1 MIDLRSDTVTKPSAA
16 MRRAMAEAEVGD
28 DVFEEDPT
36 VRRLEESV
44 AEILGFPAA
53 LYTASGTM
61 ANQIAMR
68 ILAPPGT
75 EVLMEE
81 RSHPFHFEMAGMAAL
96 SGLLPRPIA
105 SADGILQA
113 EAVLKAVQPDVSYKP
128 RSSLLVV
135 ENTHNLW
142 GGKVYRR
149 AQIDP
154 LLAAARTAHLAAHL
168 DGARL
173 WNAAVAAGQSERE
186 LARGFDSVTV
196 TFSKGL
202 GAPIGSAVLGTESF
216 AKEARR
222 VRKLFGGGMRQVGV
236 LAAAALLAL
245 ENRARLVEDHARA
258 KRLANAIAELPGIRL
273 DSAAVETNIVIFD
286 VTDAPSFIARLKDH
300 GVLAAGVSRTRVR
313 LVTHLDIGDS
323 GIDRAIDA
331 IRSTATAD
339 SATSKRPS

>member
-1 MIDLRSDTVTKPSAA
+1 
-16 MRRAMAEAEVGD
+16 MAEADVGD

-36 VRRLEESV
+36 VRRLEEAV

-53 LYTASGTM
+53 LFTPSGTM

-68 ILAPPGT
+68 ILAPAAT

-96 SGLLPRPIA
+96 SGLFPRPVP
-105 SADGILQA
+105 SDDGILRA
-113 EAVLKAVQPDVSYKP
+113 EAVLAAVQPDVSYKP
-128 RSSLLVV
+128 RSSLLVI
-135 ENTHNLW
+135 ENTHNLR

-149 AQIDP
+149 AQIEP
-154 LLAAARTAHLAAHL
+154 LLDVARRVRIAVHL

-173 WNAAVAAGQSERE
+173 WNAAVAAGESERE

-202 GAPIGSAVLGTESF
+202 GAPVGSAVVGSGPF

-236 LAAAALLAL
+236 LAAAAILSL
-245 ENRARLVEDHARA
+245 ENRGRLSQDHARA
-258 KRLANAIAELPGIRL
+258 KRLATAIAGLPGTRL
-273 DSAAVETNIVIFD
+273 DPGSVETNIVLFE
-286 VTDAPSFIARLKDH
+286 VSDAPSFIARLKAQ
-300 GVLAAGVSRTRVR
+300 GVLAAGVSRTAVR
-313 LVTHLDIGDS
+313 LVTHLDVDDQGV
-323 GIDRAIDA
+323 DRAIDA
-331 IRSTATAD
+331 IRLAAES
-339 SATSKRPS
+339 

>member
-1 MIDLRSDTVTKPSAA
+1 VIDLRSDTVTTPSPA
-16 MRRAMAEAEVGD
+16 MRRAMADAHVGD

-44 AEILGFPAA
+44 AQIVGFPAA
-53 LYTASGTM
+53 LFTPSGTM

-96 SGLLPRPIA
+96 SGLFPRPIA
-105 SADGILQA
+105 SADGILRA
-113 EAVLKAVQPDVSYKP
+113 DAVLAAIQPDVSYKP

-142 GGKVYRR
+142 GGRVYRR

-154 LLAAARTAHLAAHL
+154 LLAAARTARLAAHL

-173 WNAAVAAGQSERE
+173 WNAAVAAGESEQE

-202 GAPIGSAVLGTESF
+202 GAPIGSAVLGSESF

-222 VRKLFGGGMRQVGV
+222 IRKLFGGGMRQVGV
-236 LAAAALLAL
+236 LAAPAILAL
-245 ENRARLVEDHARA
+245 GNRGRLAEDHARA
-258 KRLANAIAELPGIRL
+258 KRLAQAIADLPGVRL
-273 DSAAVETNIVIFD
+273 DPSAVETNIVIFD
-286 VTDAPSFIARLKDH
+286 VADATSFIARLKEN
-300 GVLAAGVSRTRVR
+300 GVLAAGVSRTTVR
-313 LVTHLDIGDS
+313 LVTHLDVDDA
-323 GIDRAIDA
+323 GIEQAIEA
-331 IRSTATAD
+331 IRRTAGE
-339 SATSKRPS
+339 S

>member
-1 MIDLRSDTVTKPSAA
+1 VIDLRSDTVTKPSPA
-16 MRRAMAEAEVGD
+16 MRRAMTDADVGD

-36 VRRLEESV
+36 VRRLEEKV
-44 AEILGFPAA
+44 AEIVGFPAA
-53 LYTASGTM
+53 LFTPSGTM

-105 SADGILQA
+105 SADGILRA
-113 EAVLKAVQPDVSYKP
+113 DAVLAAIQPDVSYKP

-142 GGKVYRR
+142 GGRVYRR

-154 LLAAARTAHLAAHL
+154 LLAAARTARLAAHL

-173 WNAAVAAGQSERE
+173 WNAAVAAGESEQE

-202 GAPIGSAVLGTESF
+202 GAPIGSAVLGSESF

-236 LAAAALLAL
+236 LAAAAILAL
-245 ENRARLVEDHARA
+245 GNRGRLAEDHARA
-258 KRLANAIAELPGIRL
+258 KRLAQAIADLPGIRL
-273 DSAAVETNIVIFD
+273 DPAAVETNIVIFD
-286 VTDAPSFIARLKDH
+286 VPDATSFIARLKEH
-300 GVLAAGVSRTRVR
+300 GVLAAGVSRTTVR
-313 LVTHLDIGDS
+313 LVTHLDVDDA
-323 GIDRAIDA
+323 GIDQAIEA
-331 IRSTATAD
+331 TRRTAGE
-339 SATSKRPS
+339 S

>member
-1 MIDLRSDTVTKPSAA
+1 MIDLRSDTVTRPSEA
-16 MRRAMAEAEVGD
+16 MRRAMAAAPVGD

-36 VRRLEESV
+36 VQRLEGAV
-44 AEILGFPAA
+44 AEILGFEAA
-53 LYTASGTM
+53 LFTPSGTM

-96 SGLLPRPIA
+96 SGLLPRPIP
-105 SADGILQA
+105 SPDGILRA
-113 EAVLKAVQPDVSYKP
+113 DAVRAAVQPDVSYKP

-149 AQIDP
+149 SNIEP
-154 LLAAARTAHLAAHL
+154 LLEAARGARLAAHL
-168 DGARL
+168 DGARI
-173 WNAAVAAGQSERE
+173 WNAAAAAGETERD

-202 GAPIGSAVLGTESF
+202 GAPVGSAVLGNRAF

-222 VRKLFGGGMRQVGV
+222 VRKLFGGGMRQVGI
-236 LAAAALLAL
+236 LAAAAILSL
-245 ENRARLVEDHARA
+245 ENRARLADDHARA
-258 KRLANAIAELPGIRL
+258 KKLANAITGLPGVRL
-273 DSAAVETNIVIFD
+273 DPRSVETNIVIFD
-286 VTDAPSFIARLKDH
+286 VPDAATFVARLQER
-300 GVLAAGVSRTRVR
+300 GVLAAGISRTTVR
-313 LVTHLDIGDS
+313 LVTHLDVDDAGIG
-323 GIDRAIDA
+323 RAIEA
-331 IRSTATAD
+331 IRRTAG
-339 SATSKRPS
+339 S

>member
-1 MIDLRSDTVTKPSAA
+1 MIDLRSDTVTKPSPA
-16 MRRAMAEAEVGD
+16 MRRAMADAAVGD

-44 AEILGFPAA
+44 AEIIGFPAA
-53 LYTASGTM
+53 LFTPSGTM

-96 SGLLPRPIA
+96 SGLLPRPIP
-105 SADGILQA
+105 SADGILRA
-113 EAVLKAVQPDVSYKP
+113 EAVLAAVQPDVSYKP
-128 RSSLLVV
+128 RSSLLIV

-142 GGKVYRR
+142 GGRVYRR
-149 AQIDP
+149 SQIEP
-154 LLAAARTAHLAAHL
+154 LLAAARTARLAAHL

-173 WNAAVAAGQSERE
+173 WNAAVAAGESERE

-202 GAPIGSAVLGTESF
+202 GAPIGSAVLGSEEF

-222 VRKLFGGGMRQVGV
+222 IRKLFGGGMRQVGV
-236 LAAAALLAL
+236 LAAPAILSL
-245 ENRARLVEDHARA
+245 ENRGRLAEDHARA
-258 KRLANAIAELPGIRL
+258 KRLGESVAGLPGIRFDPASL
-273 DSAAVETNIVIFD
+273 ETNIVIFE
-286 VTDAPSFIARLKDH
+286 VADAPSFIARLKEH
-300 GVLAAGVSRTRVR
+300 GVLAAGVSRTTVR
-313 LVTHLDIGDS
+313 LVTHLDVDDA
-323 GIDRAIDA
+323 GIDRAIES
-331 IRSTATAD
+331 IRRTAAE
-339 SATSKRPS
+339 S

>member
-1 MIDLRSDTVTKPSAA
+1 VIDLRSDTVTKPSPA
-16 MRRAMAEAEVGD
+16 MRRAMAEADVGD

-36 VRRLEESV
+36 VRRLEEKV
-44 AEILGFPAA
+44 AEIVGFPAA
-53 LYTASGTM
+53 LFTPSGTM

-105 SADGILQA
+105 SADGILRA
-113 EAVLKAVQPDVSYKP
+113 DAVLAAIQPDVSYKP

-142 GGKVYRR
+142 GGRVYRR
-149 AQIDP
+149 AQIDL
-154 LLAAARTAHLAAHL
+154 LLAAARTARLAAHL

-173 WNAAVAAGQSERE
+173 WNAAVAAGEGEQE

-202 GAPIGSAVLGTESF
+202 GAPIGSAVLGSESF

-222 VRKLFGGGMRQVGV
+222 IRKLFGGGMRQVGV
-236 LAAAALLAL
+236 LAAPAILAL
-245 ENRARLVEDHARA
+245 GNRGRLAEDHARA
-258 KRLANAIAELPGIRL
+258 KRLAQAIADRPGIRL
-273 DSAAVETNIVIFD
+273 DPAAVETNIVIFD
-286 VTDAPSFIARLKDH
+286 VPDATSFIARLKEH
-300 GVLAAGVSRTRVR
+300 GVLAAGVSRTTVR
-313 LVTHLDIGDS
+313 LVTHLDVDDA
-323 GIDRAIDA
+323 GIDIAIEA
-331 IRSTATAD
+331 IRRVAD
-339 SATSKRPS
+339 A

>member
-1 MIDLRSDTVTKPSAA
+1 MIDLRSDTVTKPSEA
-16 MRRAMAEAEVGD
+16 MRRAMAAAEVGD

-44 AEILGFPAA
+44 AELLGFPAA
-53 LYTASGTM
+53 LFTPSGTM

-68 ILAPPGT
+68 ILAPPAT

-81 RSHPFHFEMAGMAAL
+81 RSHPFHFEMAGMASL
-96 SGLLPRPIA
+96 SGLLPRPIP
-105 SADGILQA
+105 SRDGILEA
-113 EAVLKAVQPDVSYKP
+113 ETVLAAVQPEVSYKP
-128 RSSLLVV
+128 RSSLLVL

-149 AQIDP
+149 RNIEP
-154 LLAAARTAHLAAHL
+154 LLEAARRARLAVHL

-173 WNAAVAAGQSERE
+173 WNAAVAARESERE

-202 GAPIGSAVLGTESF
+202 GAPVGSAVVGSKSF

-236 LAAAALLAL
+236 LAAAAIRSL
-245 ENRARLVEDHARA
+245 ENRSRLAEDHERA
-258 KRLANAIAELPGIRL
+258 QRLARSIAELPGVNL
-273 DSAAVETNIVIFD
+273 DPDSVETNIVIFE
-286 VTDAPSFIARLKDH
+286 VAHASSFVARLKEK
-300 GVLAAGVSRTRVR
+300 GVLAAGVSETAVR
-313 LVTHLDIGDS
+313 LVTHLDVNDT
-323 GIDRAIDA
+323 DVARAIDA
-331 IRSTATAD
+331 IRLTAD
-339 SATSKRPS
+339 G

>member
-1 MIDLRSDTVTKPSAA
+1 MIDLRSDTVTKPSPA
-16 MRRAMAEAEVGD
+16 MRRAMADAAVGD

-36 VRRLEESV
+36 VRRLEERV
-44 AEILGFPAA
+44 AEIVGFPAA
-53 LYTASGTM
+53 LFTPSGTM

-81 RSHPFHFEMAGMAAL
+81 RSHPFHFEMAGMASL
-96 SGLLPRPIA
+96 SGLMPRPIP
-105 SADGILQA
+105 SADGILRA
-113 EAVLKAVQPDVSYKP
+113 EAVLGAVQPDVSYKP

-149 AQIDP
+149 SQIEP
-154 LLAAARTAHLAAHL
+154 LLTAARTARLAAHL

-173 WNAAVAAGQSERE
+173 WNAAVAAGESEAD
-186 LARGFDSVTV
+186 LAHGFDSVTV

-202 GAPIGSAVLGTESF
+202 GAPIGSAVLGSEAF

-236 LAAAALLAL
+236 LAAPAILAL
-245 ENRARLVEDHARA
+245 ENRARLAEDHARA
-258 KRLANAIAELPGIRL
+258 KRLANEIAGLRGVRL
-273 DSAAVETNIVIFD
+273 DPAAVETNIVIFD
-286 VTDAPSFIARLKDH
+286 VADAPSFVDRLKGH
-300 GVLAAGVSRTRVR
+300 GVLAAGVSRTTVR
-313 LVTHLDIGDS
+313 LVTHLDVDDA
-323 GIDRAIDA
+323 GIDGAIEA
-331 IRSTATAD
+331 IRRIAD
-339 SATSKRPS
+339 SSEGSR

>member
-1 MIDLRSDTVTKPSAA
+1 MIDLRSDTVTRPSPA
-16 MRRAMAEAEVGD
+16 MRRAMAEAVVGD

-36 VRRLEESV
+36 VRDLEGRV
-44 AEILGFPAA
+44 AELLGFPGA
-53 LYTASGTM
+53 LFTPSGTM
-61 ANQIAMR
+61 ANQIALR

-96 SGLLPRPIA
+96 SGLLPRPVA
-105 SADGILQA
+105 SRDGILRA
-113 EAVLKAVQPDVSYKP
+113 DAVLAAVQPDVSYKP

-149 AQIDP
+149 ADVEP
-154 LLAAARTAHLAAHL
+154 LLEAARRARLAVHL

-173 WNAAVAAGQSERE
+173 WNAAVAAGESERE

-202 GAPIGSAVLGTESF
+202 GAPVGSAVVGSESF

-222 VRKLFGGGMRQVGV
+222 IRKLFGGGMRQVGV
-236 LAAAALLAL
+236 LAAAAILSL
-245 ENRARLVEDHARA
+245 ENRSRLAEDHARA
-258 KRLANAIAELPGIRL
+258 KRLAGAIAGLPGVRF
-273 DSAAVETNIVIFD
+273 DPASVETNIVLFE
-286 VTDAPSFIARLKDH
+286 VADASGFVALLAEQ
-300 GVLAAGVSRTRVR
+300 GVLAAGVSPTAVR
-313 LVTHLDIGDS
+313 LVTHLDVGD
-323 GIDRAIDA
+323 GDIDRAIDA
-331 IRSTATAD
+331 IRAASERA
-339 SATSKRPS
+339 SAK

>member
-16 MRRAMAEAEVGD
+16 MRRAMAEADVGD

-36 VRRLEESV
+36 VRRLEEAV

-53 LYTASGTM
+53 LFTPSGTM

-68 ILAPPGT
+68 ILAPAAT

-96 SGLLPRPIA
+96 SGLFPRPVP
-105 SADGILQA
+105 SDDGILRA
-113 EAVLKAVQPDVSYKP
+113 EAVLAAVQPDVSYKP
-128 RSSLLVV
+128 RSSLLVI
-135 ENTHNLW
+135 ENTHNLR

-154 LLAAARTAHLAAHL
+154 LLDVARRVRIAVHL

-173 WNAAVAAGQSERE
+173 WNAAIAAGESERE

-202 GAPIGSAVLGTESF
+202 GAPVGSAVVGSGSF

-236 LAAAALLAL
+236 LAAAAILSL
-245 ENRARLVEDHARA
+245 ENRGRLSQDHARA
-258 KRLANAIAELPGIRL
+258 KRLATAIAGLPGIRL
-273 DSAAVETNIVIFD
+273 DPGSVETNIVIFE
-286 VTDAPSFIARLKDH
+286 VSDAPSFIARLKEE
-300 GVLAAGVSRTRVR
+300 GVLAAGVSRTAVR
-313 LVTHLDIGDS
+313 LVTHLDVDDQGV
-323 GIDRAIDA
+323 DRAIDA
-331 IRSTATAD
+331 IRLTAE
-339 SATSKRPS
+339 S